1 LCGVPNLFQTI
12 IFITGSFK
20 MTISRPYP
28 LTTYCF
34 LAPVRVVSTANIA
47 GTYFN
52 GTTNNGVGS
61 TYTVTATGQLT
72 IDSVALNIN
81 DYVLLAG
88 QTLGY
93 ENGIYQVTNNGTG
106 GANPVLQRRTDFQN
120 IEQMQLGA
128 FTTIYAGTV
137 NAGSIYSLIE
147 PFPSAIGVP
156 TVSGSNNINFGAV
169 TAS

>member
-1 LCGVPNLFQTI
+1 
-12 IFITGSFK
+12 

-28 LTTYCF
+28 LTSNTA
-34 LAPVRVVSTANIA
+34 LAPVRAVQATNLA

-61 TYTVTATGQLT
+61 TYTLTATGALT
-72 IDSVALNIN
+72 VDSVVLAQG

-88 QTLGY
+88 QTLAY
-93 ENGIYQVTNNGTG
+93 ENGIYQVTNPGITG
-106 GANPVLQRRTDFQN
+106 VSPVLTRRPDFQN

-128 FTTIYAGTV
+128 FVNVYAGTV
-137 NAGSIYSLIE
+137 SAGAFYTLVE
-147 PFPSAIGVP
+147 PFPAAIGVP
-156 TVSGSNNINFGAV
+156 SVAGSNNINFVAV